1 MAVPLSPGVRY
12 HRDGGHTVRLE
23 LTGPVDP
30 ASVGRAIRDV
40 AAEGPGV
47 LLMDLRRIASVDP
60 ASLTRVLDALRA
72 VRRDGVTVA
81 VMPGATTVRRVL
93 GSAAAGRRDR

>member
-1 MAVPLSPGVRY
+1 MAVPLSPGVHY

-47 LLMDLRRIASVDP
+47 LLMDLRRVASVDS
-60 ASLTRVLDALRA
+60 ASLTRALRA
-72 VRRDGVTVA
+72 VRRDGLTVA